1 MVARRIRFPRQPRM
15 LQLLAK
21 NSQEAEMAYERL
33 DEALRQLK
41 TDRERAEA
49 TENQQKKAGA
59 EAIIRFARIKSAVI
73 GPIFDEVV
81 ARLAAEGFFG
91 ETVDKQNDASAP
103 ISLNVNLSEDD
114 GLSRQGTLQVRF
126 NWDEHTCEFGKST
139 TDNNASTIQM
149 VFDDKHHKFEEMTE
163 DLVREI
169 AEQFVLD
176 LIAGNSSVGRQAP
189 LYRPRT
195 A

>member
-1 MVARRIRFPRQPRM
+1 MVARRMRFPRQPRM

-73 GPIFDEVV
+73 GPIFGEVV
-81 ARLAAEGFFG
+81 ARLA
-91 ETVDKQNDASAP
+91 
-103 ISLNVNLSEDD
+103 
-114 GLSRQGTLQVRF
+114 
-126 NWDEHTCEFGKST
+126 
-139 TDNNASTIQM
+139 
-149 VFDDKHHKFEEMTE
+149 
-163 DLVREI
+163 
-169 AEQFVLD
+169 
-176 LIAGNSSVGRQAP
+176 
-189 LYRPRT
+189 
-195 A
+195 

>member
-1 MVARRIRFPRQPRM
+1 MRFPRQSRM

-91 ETVDKQNDASAP
+91 ETVDKQNDASGP
-103 ISLNVNLSEDD
+103 ILAARRTSLSA
-114 GLSRQGTLQVRF
+114 
-126 NWDEHTCEFGKST
+126 K
-139 TDNNASTIQM
+139 
-149 VFDDKHHKFEEMTE
+149 
-163 DLVREI
+163 I
-169 AEQFVLD
+169 A
-176 LIAGNSSVGRQAP
+176 
-189 LYRPRT
+189 
-195 A
+195 